1 MKRAKLILLL
11 SLIVYGIS
19 FFLPSYLMH
28 IFGSGSPVAGWQC
41 FLYSLTG
48 FVDSFNNDFNLSLF
62 LSGLFALVA
71 DICIIIG
78 VVAILTKSRRNK
90 LLFTIG
96 MIGIISTLWWLVHGL
111 YEGGVSN
118 LLIGYYTWIAGSVGI
133 LFSAYIR
140 ARHFATDK
148 RNSYLHN
155 EEPSVPSA
163 LNFVR
168 KPASTNFKSV

>member
-1 MKRAKLILLL
+1 MKRAKLLILL
-11 SLIVYGIS
+11 SLVVYGIS
-19 FFLPSYLMH
+19 FLLPSYLMP

-48 FVDSFNNDFNLSLF
+48 LVDSFNNDFNLSLF
-62 LSGLFALVA
+62 LSGLFALMA
-71 DICIIIG
+71 DVCIIIG

-118 LLIGYYTWIAGSVGI
+118 LLLGYYTWIVGSAGI
-133 LFSAYIR
+133 LFSAYIQ
-140 ARHFATDK
+140 ARHFATDNRK
-148 RNSYLHN
+148 YTLHN
-155 EEPSVPSA
+155 EKRLDPST
-163 LNFVR
+163 LNFA
-168 KPASTNFKSV
+168 PKSSLE